1 MSNINPTT
9 TQQST
14 IATAIPGLFI
24 VVLRSYTLSANEPFA
39 VHCEYADGSEAPI
52 VNAES
57 SMSPSGKYI
66 VRFEVA
72 GRVRLFVNDV
82 LVRDIP
88 ELDEDE
94 VAL

>member
-1 MSNINPTT
+1 MSTA

-14 IATAIPGLFI
+14 IATTTLAGLFI
-24 VVLRSYTLSANEPFA
+24 VALHAFTLSANEPITA
-39 VHCEYADGSEAPI
+39 RCEYADGSEAPM
-52 VNAES
+52 VNTES
-57 SMSPSGKYI
+57 CISPSGKYI

-72 GRVRLFVNDV
+72 GRVRLFVNDQ
-82 LVRDIP
+82 LVRDVP

>member
-1 MSNINPTT
+1 MSTT

-24 VVLRSYTLSANEPFA
+24 VALRSYTLSADAPMA
-39 VHCEYADGSEAPI
+39 IRCEYADGSEAPMA
-52 VNAES
+52 NAES
-57 SMSPSGKYI
+57 CISESGRYI
-66 VRFEVA
+66 ARFEIA
-72 GRVRLFVNDV
+72 GRVRLFVNDQ